1 MNRGL
6 LRSALLLTFVALLL
20 TITVATILVSR
31 PGGANT
37 PGGTFTIPTL
47 PAGEVAVLVGAG
59 DIAECGDDDDER
71 TADLVEQIPGTVF
84 LAGDNVYPDGSPR
97 QYRDCY
103 GASWGQFLDRT
114 RPVPGNHEYQTPGAA
129 GYLDYFGPRAEP
141 NGTTW
146 YSWEAG
152 EWHVVMLDSDCS
164 APEVDGCNRGSAQ
177 EAWLR
182 ADLAASSARCTLAI
196 WHHPRFSSGEHG
208 NDGRTDFLWRALY
221 DAGADVIVNGHDH
234 DYERFAPQDPNGK
247 ADPERGIRQFVVGTG
262 GARLRNFET
271 TRANSEV
278 RDART
283 HGVIRFVLSP
293 DGYQWDFIPVAGQTF
308 TDEGSDDCH

>member
-1 MNRGL
+1 MNRPIRNALMLGFTALILTL
-6 LRSALLLTFVALLL
+6 LVAALLTWRSGRSGIPLPS
-20 TITVATILVSR
+20 LVV
-31 PGGANT
+31 P
-37 PGGTFTIPTL
+37 
-47 PAGEVAVLVGAG
+47 PAPSGDVAVLVGAG
-59 DIAECGDDDDER
+59 DVAECGDDDDER
-71 TADLVEQIPGTVF
+71 TADLIEQIPGTVF

-97 QYRDCY
+97 EYRDCY

-114 RPVPGNHEYQTPGAA
+114 RPVPGNHEYQTRGAA
-129 GYLDYFGPRAEP
+129 GYLEYFGARAEP

-146 YSWEAG
+146 YSWAAG
-152 EWHVVMLDSDCS
+152 EWHVIMLDSNCS
-164 APEVDGCNRGSAQ
+164 SPEVDGCNRGSVQ

-182 ADLAASSARCTLAI
+182 ADLAQSAALCTLAI

-234 DYERFAPQDPNGK
+234 DYERFAPQDPIGK

-262 GARLRNFET
+262 GARLRNFQTIRE
-271 TRANSEV
+271 NSEV

-283 HGVIRFVLSP
+283 HGVIRLVLRP
-293 DGYQWDFIPVAGQTF
+293 TGYEWLFIPVAGRSF
-308 TDEGSDDCH
+308 TDEGSDECH

>member
-1 MNRGL
+1 MNRSLANVLILSITALGL
-6 LRSALLLTFVALLL
+6 TLIVAAFLVWQAGSAGTPSPS
-20 TITVATILVSR
+20 LVVPPP
-31 PGGANT
+31 PGEG
-37 PGGTFTIPTL
+37 
-47 PAGEVAVLVGAG
+47 AVLVGAG
-59 DIAECGDDDDER
+59 DVAECGDDDDER

-84 LAGDNVYPDGSPR
+84 LAGDNAYPDGSPR

-103 GASWGQFLDRT
+103 GPSWGQFLDRT
-114 RPVPGNHEYQTPGAA
+114 RPAPGNHEYQTRGAA
-129 GYLDYFGPRAEP
+129 GYLDYFGSRAEP

-152 EWHVVMLDSDCS
+152 DWHVLMLDSDCS

-182 ADLAASSARCTLAI
+182 ADLAASTARCTLAI

-262 GARLRNFET
+262 GARLRDFQT
-271 TRANSEV
+271 VRANSEV
-278 RDART
+278 RDAKT
-283 HGVIRFVLSP
+283 HGVIRLVLRP
-293 DGYQWDFIPVAGQTF
+293 TGYDWLFIPVAGRSF